1 MNREQLFASFLLD
14 RSKGFDIAVDAL
26 NVVEAT
32 NVRPIQPVP
41 GGAVFL
47 EGFMRLRED
56 VIPVINLKKRFGFD
70 ETAYDE
76 NARVAV
82 ISLAGQRFGLLF
94 DDILDVLRVA
104 PEQISAIP
112 NALLSK
118 DCLISGLICRGTR
131 NLELLDLNR
140 LFENESLLAQADTG
154 QGQAQ
159 KEKQQRI
166 YLRFIIF
173 TCGGQDYGVPV
184 EHAKELT
191 YCESIDRTFC
201 HGCIEGALRLRG
213 RTIPVVDSLVLLG
226 RKTDAKQGVEKN
238 DDTRRILILE
248 STDIR
253 FGMIMDT
260 VHRILT
266 VGTHEILPMPFR
278 EQQSVTGLY
287 ETDQESSIMLLD
299 VDKLIQNHVETLQSM
314 AHMKDRNG
322 ETEGVAGVH
331 HLITENCY
339 LVFTIEKLFAVQ
351 IKDVQEIISRNT
363 VMPIP
368 SAQGHDTE
376 VINLRGLVVPV
387 VNMRRFYGYPDR
399 KRSGDQ
405 LIICRTESVT
415 LALEVDNIKTIYKQE
430 QYFETPSINE
440 QFQAKK
446 DTVDRLIDFFDQEG
460 GQKHVLVINI
470 RNLVCNHLNC
480 GQTLTIE
487 HEVSAD

>member
-1 MNREQLFASFLLD
+1 MNSEQLFASFLLD

-26 NVVEAT
+26 SVIEAT
-32 NVRPIQPVP
+32 NVRPIEPVP
-41 GGAVFL
+41 GSADFF

-82 ISLAGQRFGLLF
+82 VSLAGYRFGLLF

-112 NALLSK
+112 NVLLSK
-118 DCLISGLICRGTR
+118 TCLISGLICRGTR

-140 LFENESLLAQADTG
+140 LFEGESLLPQADG

-159 KEKQQRI
+159 EEKQQRV
-166 YLRFIIF
+166 YRRFIIF
-173 TCGGQDYGVPV
+173 TCDGQDYGVPV

-191 YCESIDRTFC
+191 YFKSVDKTFC

-213 RTIPVVDSLVLLG
+213 RTIPVVDSFVLLD
-226 RKTDAKQGVEKN
+226 RKTASQHALEKN

-248 STDIR
+248 ATDVC

-287 ETDQESSIMLLD
+287 ETGQASSIMLLD

-314 AHMKDRNG
+314 AHMKDRS
-322 ETEGVAGVH
+322 EKTEEVTAAH
-331 HLITENCY
+331 HLITENGY
-339 LVFTIEKLFAVQ
+339 LVFTVEKLFAVQ
-351 IKDVQEIISRNT
+351 IRDVQEIIHRDT

-368 SAQGHDTE
+368 SAQGHDSE
-376 VINLRGLVVPV
+376 VINLRGIVVPV

-399 KRSGDQ
+399 NRSGEQ

-415 LALEVDNIKTIYKQE
+415 VALEVDNINTIYKQE
-430 QYFETPSINE
+430 QHFDTPSLNE

-446 DTVDRLIDFFDQEG
+446 DTVDRLIDFSDQEG

-480 GQTLTIE
+480 GQALTVE
-487 HEVSAD
+487 Q

>member
-14 RSKGFDIAVDAL
+14 RSRGFDIAVDAL
-26 NVVEAT
+26 SVIEAT
-32 NVRPIQPVP
+32 KVRPIQPVP
-41 GGAVFL
+41 GAAAFF

-56 VIPVINLKKRFGFD
+56 VIPVINLKRRFGFD
-70 ETAYDE
+70 ETTYDE

-82 ISLAGQRFGLLF
+82 ISLAGRRFGLLF

-112 NALLSK
+112 NALLAE

-140 LFENESLLAQADTG
+140 LFEDESLLAQADTG
-154 QGQAQ
+154 QDQLE
-159 KEKQQRI
+159 KEKQQRV
-166 YLRFIIF
+166 YRRFIIF
-173 TCGGQDYGVPV
+173 SCGGQDYGVPV

-191 YCESIDRTFC
+191 YCESVDKTFC

-213 RTIPVVDSLVLLG
+213 LTIPVVDSFVLLD
-226 RKTDAKQGVEKN
+226 RKTGSKQAAEKD

-248 STDIR
+248 ATDIR
-253 FGMIMDT
+253 FGMIMDS

-266 VGTHEILPMPFR
+266 VDTHEILPMPFR
-278 EQQSVTGLY
+278 EQQSVIGLY
-287 ETDQESSIMLLD
+287 ETGQASSIMLLD
-299 VDKLIQNHVETLQSM
+299 VDKLVRKHVETLQSM

-322 ETEGVAGVH
+322 NTEEVTGVH
-331 HLITENCY
+331 HLITENGY
-339 LVFTIEKLFAVQ
+339 LVFTVETLFAVQ
-351 IKDVQEIISRNT
+351 IRDVQEIIPRNT

-399 KRSGDQ
+399 NRSGEQ
-405 LIICRTESVT
+405 LIICRAGSVT
-415 LALEVDNIKTIYKQE
+415 LALEVDNINTIYKQE
-430 QYFETPSINE
+430 QHFDTPSINE

-446 DTVDRLIDFFDQEG
+446 DTVDRLIDFSDQEG
-460 GQKHVLVINI
+460 GQKHVLVVNI
-470 RNLVCNHLNC
+470 RNLVSNHLNC
-480 GQTLTIE
+480 GQALTVE

>member
-1 MNREQLFASFLLD
+1 MIVMNSEQLFASFLLD
-14 RSKGFDIAVDAL
+14 RSRGFDIAVDAL
-26 NVVEAT
+26 SVIEAT
-32 NVRPIQPVP
+32 NIRPIQPVP
-41 GGAVFL
+41 DSADFF

-82 ISLAGQRFGLLF
+82 VSLSGYRFGLLF

-118 DCLISGLICRGTR
+118 NCLISGLICRGTR

-140 LFENESLLAQADTG
+140 LFEGKSLLPQADTG

-159 KEKQQRI
+159 KEKEQRV
-166 YLRFIIF
+166 YRRFIIF
-173 TCGGQDYGVPV
+173 TCDGQDYGVPV

-191 YCESIDRTFC
+191 YYKSVDKTFC

-213 RTIPVVDSLVLLG
+213 RTIPVVDALVLLD
-226 RKTDAKQGVEKN
+226 RKNASQKALEEN
-238 DDTRRILILE
+238 NDTRRILILE
-248 STDIR
+248 ATDIR
-253 FGMIMDT
+253 FGMVMDT

-287 ETDQESSIMLLD
+287 ETGQASGILLLD
-299 VDKLIQNHVETLQSM
+299 VDKLIQNHLETLQSM
-314 AHMKDRNG
+314 AHMKDRN
-322 ETEGVAGVH
+322 EKTEEVTAAH
-331 HLITENCY
+331 HLITENGY
-339 LVFTIEKLFAVQ
+339 LVFTVEKFFAVQ
-351 IKDVQEIISRNT
+351 IRDVQEIIQRNT

-368 SAQGHDTE
+368 SAQRHDTE

-399 KRSGDQ
+399 NRSGEQ

-415 LALEVDNIKTIYKQE
+415 VALEVDNINTIYKQE
-430 QYFETPSINE
+430 QHFDTPSLNE

-446 DTVDRLIDFFDQEG
+446 DTLDRLIDFSDQAG
-460 GQKHVLVINI
+460 VQKHVLVINI

-480 GQTLTIE
+480 GQALTVE
-487 HEVSAD
+487 H

>member
-1 MNREQLFASFLLD
+1 MNSEQLFASFLLD
-14 RSKGFDIAVDAL
+14 RSKGFDIAVDAQS
-26 NVVEAT
+26 VIEAT
-32 NVRPIQPVP
+32 NVRTIQPVP
-41 GGAVFL
+41 DGAAFF

-82 ISLAGQRFGLLF
+82 VSLSGYRFGLLF

-104 PEQISAIP
+104 PDQISTIP

-118 DCLISGLICRGTR
+118 DCLISGLICQGTR

-140 LFENESLLAQADTG
+140 LFENENLLTQADTSPD
-154 QGQAQ
+154 QT
-159 KEKQQRI
+159 QQQIEQRV
-166 YLRFIIF
+166 YHRFIIF

-184 EHAKELT
+184 AHAKELT
-191 YCESIDRTFC
+191 YCESVDKTFGN
-201 HGCIEGALRLRG
+201 GCIKGALRLRG
-213 RTIPVVDSLVLLG
+213 RTIPVVDSLVLLN
-226 RKTDAKQGVEKN
+226 RKTVSDQTLEEN
-238 DDTRRILILE
+238 NDTRRILILE
-248 STDIR
+248 ATDIR
-253 FGMIMDT
+253 FGMIMDS

-266 VGTHEILPMPFR
+266 VGTHEMLPMPFP

-287 ETDQESSIMLLD
+287 ETDQGSSIMLLD
-299 VDKLIQNHVETLQSM
+299 VDKLIQNHLETLQSM
-314 AHMKDRNG
+314 AHIKNNN
-322 ETEGVAGVH
+322 EKTEDAGAVH
-331 HLITENCY
+331 HLITENGY
-339 LVFTIEKLFAVQ
+339 LVFTVEKLFAVQ
-351 IKDVQEIISRNT
+351 IKDVQEIIPRNT

-376 VINLRGLVVPV
+376 VINLRGRVVPV

-399 KRSGDQ
+399 NRAGEQ

-415 LALEVDNIKTIYKQE
+415 VALEVDNINTIYKQE
-430 QYFETPSINE
+430 QHFETPSLNE

-446 DTVDRLIDFFDQEG
+446 DTVDRLIDLVDQGG
-460 GQKHVLVINI
+460 GQNHVLVINI

-480 GQTLTIE
+480 GQALTVE
-487 HEVSAD
+487 QEVAAD

>member
-1 MNREQLFASFLLD
+1 M
-14 RSKGFDIAVDAL
+14 
-26 NVVEAT
+26 
-32 NVRPIQPVP
+32 
-41 GGAVFL
+41 
-47 EGFMRLRED
+47 
-56 VIPVINLKKRFGFD
+56 
-70 ETAYDE
+70 
-76 NARVAV
+76 
-82 ISLAGQRFGLLF
+82 
-94 DDILDVLRVA
+94 
-104 PEQISAIP
+104 
-112 NALLSK
+112 
-118 DCLISGLICRGTR
+118 
-131 NLELLDLNR
+131 
-140 LFENESLLAQADTG
+140 
-154 QGQAQ
+154 
-159 KEKQQRI
+159 
-166 YLRFIIF
+166 
-173 TCGGQDYGVPV
+173 PV

-191 YCESIDRTFC
+191 YCESVDKTFC

-226 RKTDAKQGVEKN
+226 RKTDSKQGLEKN
-238 DDTRRILILE
+238 NDTRRILILE
-248 STDIR
+248 ATDIR

-322 ETEGVAGVH
+322 ETEDVAGVH
-331 HLITENCY
+331 HLITENGY

-351 IKDVQEIISRNT
+351 IKDVQEIVPRNT

-399 KRSGDQ
+399 NGSGEQ

-440 QFQAKK
+440 QFQAKR
-446 DTVDRLIDFFDQEG
+446 DTVDRLIDFSDQEG

-480 GQTLTIE
+480 GQALIVE

>member
-1 MNREQLFASFLLD
+1 MNSEQLFASFLLD
-14 RSKGFDIAVDAL
+14 RSRGFDIAVDAL
-26 NVVEAT
+26 SVIEAT

-41 GGAVFL
+41 DGADFF

-70 ETAYDE
+70 QTAYDE

-82 ISLAGQRFGLLF
+82 VSLAGYRFGLLF

-118 DCLISGLICRGTR
+118 ECLISGLICQGTR

-140 LFENESLLAQADTG
+140 LFEGKSLLPQADTS

-159 KEKQQRI
+159 KEKQQRV
-166 YLRFIIF
+166 YRRFIIF
-173 TCGGQDYGVPV
+173 TCDGQDYGVPV

-191 YCESIDRTFC
+191 YCESVDKTFC

-213 RTIPVVDSLVLLG
+213 RTIPVVDSLVLLD
-226 RKTDAKQGVEKN
+226 RKIASQHTLKEN
-238 DDTRRILILE
+238 NDTRRILILE
-248 STDIR
+248 ATNIR

-266 VGTHEILPMPFR
+266 VDTHEILPMPFR

-287 ETDQESSIMLLD
+287 ETGQGSSIMLLD

-314 AHMKDRNG
+314 AHMKDRN
-322 ETEGVAGVH
+322 EKTEEVTATH
-331 HLITENCY
+331 HLITENGY
-339 LVFTIEKLFAVQ
+339 LVFTVEKLFAVQ
-351 IKDVQEIISRNT
+351 IRDVQEIIHRDT

-376 VINLRGLVVPV
+376 VINLRGIVVPV

-399 KRSGDQ
+399 NRSGEQ
-405 LIICRTESVT
+405 LIICRTGSVT
-415 LALEVDNIKTIYKQE
+415 VALAVDNINTIYKQE
-430 QYFETPSINE
+430 QHFDTPSLNE

-446 DTVDRLIDFFDQEG
+446 DTVDRLIDFSDQEG

-480 GQTLTIE
+480 GQALTVE
-487 HEVSAD
+487 H

>member
-1 MNREQLFASFLLD
+1 MNSEQLFASFLLD

-26 NVVEAT
+26 SVIEAT
-32 NVRPIQPVP
+32 KVRPIQPVP
-41 GGAVFL
+41 GSADFF

-56 VIPVINLKKRFGFD
+56 VIPVINLKKRLGFED
-70 ETAYDE
+70 TSYDE
-76 NARVAV
+76 NAKVAV
-82 ISLAGQRFGLLF
+82 ISLAGYRFGLLF

-118 DCLISGLICRGTR
+118 SCLISGLICRGTR

-140 LFENESLLAQADTG
+140 LFEKESLFSQAGTG
-154 QGQAQ
+154 LGQAQ
-159 KEKQQRI
+159 KEKQQRV
-166 YLRFIIF
+166 YRRFIVF

-184 EHAKELT
+184 AHAKELT
-191 YCESIDRTFC
+191 YCESVDKTFC
-201 HGCIEGALRLRG
+201 HGCIKGALRLRG
-213 RTIPVVDSLVLLG
+213 LTIPVVDSLVLLG
-226 RKTDAKQGVEKN
+226 RNTASKQALEKDNDA
-238 DDTRRILILE
+238 RRILILE
-248 STDIR
+248 AGDIC

-287 ETDQESSIMLLD
+287 ETGQESSIMLLD
-299 VDKLIQNHVETLQSM
+299 VDKLIQNHVEALQSM
-314 AHMKDRNG
+314 DHMKNSNG
-322 ETEGVAGVH
+322 KTEDVTAAH
-331 HLITENCY
+331 HLITENGY
-339 LVFTIEKLFAVQ
+339 LVFTVEKIFAVQ
-351 IKDVQEIISRNT
+351 IRDVQEIIPRET

-387 VNMRRFYGYPDR
+387 VNMRCFYGYPDR
-399 KRSGDQ
+399 DRSGEH
-405 LIICRTESVT
+405 LIICRTQSVT
-415 LALEVDNIKTIYKQE
+415 VALEVDHINTIYKQE
-430 QYFETPSINE
+430 QHFDTPSINE

-446 DTVDRLIDFFDQEG
+446 DTVDHLIDFSDQEG

-470 RNLVCNHLNC
+470 RNLVFNHLNC
-480 GQTLTIE
+480 GQVLTVE
-487 HEVSAD
+487 QEVSAE